1 MYAYTVT
8 DIKKGTIMN
17 KQALIVVDIQNE
29 YFAQGKLSLV
39 CINEAADNAA
49 LVIASAREKGHT
61 VIHIRHE
68 MPADA
73 PIFTP
78 GTDGVEIN
86 EKVKPLEGEAVLT
99 KHYPNSF
106 RETTLKELLDKEGI
120 KEVTVIGAMSH
131 MCVDATVRAAV
142 DFGYTTTT
150 VHDACATLDLEFN
163 GTTVPAAQAHAT
175 IMAAIEFLYGEVVDT
190 QTWIAR

>member
-1 MYAYTVT
+1 
-8 DIKKGTIMN
+8 MN

-29 YFAQGKLSLV
+29 YFPQGKLSLV
-39 CINEAADNAA
+39 GINEAADNAA
-49 LVIASAREKGHT
+49 LVIQFAREKGHT
-61 VIHIRHE
+61 VIHVRHE
-68 MPADA
+68 MPSTDA

-86 EKVKPLEGEAVLT
+86 EKVKPIEGEAVVV

-106 RETTLKELLDKEGI
+106 RETALKDLLDKEGI
-120 KEVTVIGAMSH
+120 KDVTVIGAMSH

-175 IMAAIEFLYGEVVDT
+175 IMAAIEFLYGEVIDT

>member
-1 MYAYTVT
+1 
-8 DIKKGTIMN
+8 MN
-17 KQALIVVDIQNE
+17 TQALIVVDIQNE
-29 YFAQGKLSLV
+29 YFPQGKLSLV
-39 CINEAADNAA
+39 GINEAAANAA

-61 VIHIRHE
+61 VIHVRHE
-68 MPADA
+68 MPSDA
-73 PIFTP
+73 PIFTT
-78 GTDGVEIN
+78 GSDGVEIN
-86 EKVKPLEGEAVLT
+86 EKVKPIEGEAIIT

-106 RETTLKELLDKEGI
+106 RETALTELLDKKNI

-150 VHDACATLDLEFN
+150 IHDACATLDLEFN
-163 GTTVPAAQAHAT
+163 GTTVPAAHAHAT
-175 IMAAIEFLYGEVVDT
+175 IMAAIEFLYGEVIDT

>member
-39 CINEAADNAA
+39 GINEAADNAA

-86 EKVKPLEGEAVLT
+86 EKVKPIEGEAVLT

>member
-1 MYAYTVT
+1 
-8 DIKKGTIMN
+8 MN

-29 YFAQGKLSLV
+29 YFPQDNLPLV
-39 CINEAADNAA
+39 GINEAADNAA

-68 MPADA
+68 MPSNDA

-78 GTDGVEIN
+78 GSDGVAIN
-86 EKVKPLEGEAVLT
+86 EKVKPLESEAVIV

-106 RETTLKELLDKEGI
+106 RETSLKELLDKEGI
-120 KEVTVIGAMSH
+120 KEVTIIGAMSH

-150 VHDACATLDLEFN
+150 IHDACTTLDLEFN
-163 GTTVPAAQAHAT
+163 GTTVPAAYAHAT
-175 IMAAIEFLYGEVVDT
+175 IMAAIEFMYGEVVDT
-190 QTWIAR
+190 QTWITR

>member
-1 MYAYTVT
+1 
-8 DIKKGTIMN
+8 MN

-29 YFAQGKLSLV
+29 YFVEGKLSLV
-39 CINEAADNAA
+39 GINEAADNAA
-49 LVIASAREKGHT
+49 LVIGSAREKDHT

-68 MPADA
+68 MPSTDA

-78 GTDGVEIN
+78 NTDGVAIN
-86 EKVKPLEGEAVLT
+86 EKVKPIEGEAVIT

-106 RETTLKELLDKEGI
+106 RETALKELLDKEGI

-142 DFGYTTTT
+142 DFGYNTTTI
-150 VHDACATLDLEFN
+150 HDACATLDLEFN
-163 GTTVPAAQAHAT
+163 GTKVPAAQAHAT
-175 IMAAIEFLYGEVVDT
+175 IMAAIEFLYGEVIDT

>member
-1 MYAYTVT
+1 
-8 DIKKGTIMN
+8 MN
-17 KQALIVVDIQNE
+17 TQALIVVDIQNE
-29 YFAQGKLSLV
+29 YFPQGNLSLV
-39 CINEAADNAA
+39 GINEAADNAA

-73 PIFTP
+73 PLFTP
-78 GTDGVEIN
+78 GTDGVAIN
-86 EKVKPLEGEAVLT
+86 EKVKPVEGEAVIT

-106 RETTLKELLDKEGI
+106 RETNLKELLDKEGI

-163 GTTVPAAQAHAT
+163 GTKVPAVQAHAT
-175 IMAAIEFLYGEVVDT
+175 IMAAIEFLYGEVIDT

>member
-1 MYAYTVT
+1 
-8 DIKKGTIMN
+8 MN
-17 KQALIVVDIQNE
+17 KQALIVIDIQNE
-29 YFAQGKLSLV
+29 YFPQGKLPLV
-39 CINEAADNAA
+39 GINEAADNAA
-49 LVIASAREKGHT
+49 LVIASARKKGQT

-68 MPADA
+68 MPSTDA

-78 GTDGVEIN
+78 NTDGVAIN
-86 EKVKPLEGEAVLT
+86 EKVKPIEGEAVIT

-106 RETTLKELLDKEGI
+106 RETALKELLDKEGI
-120 KEVTVIGAMSH
+120 KEVTVVGAMSH

-150 VHDACATLDLEFN
+150 IHDACATLDLEFN
-163 GTTVPAAQAHAT
+163 GTKVPAAQAHVT
-175 IMAAIEFLYGEVVDT
+175 IMAAIEFLYGEVIDT